1 MDADILNIRRN
12 CLSETEVLGYNKYNN
27 KIWMVTGQLH
37 CPVETMAIMC
47 VVIIMLITQMHS
59 DFNEGD
65 VCSSEDKIQ
74 AAGPWRDGDEGEDDF
89 IMISETITT
98 RSGRVASRFSTV
110 ILH

>member
-1 MDADILNIRRN
+1 
-12 CLSETEVLGYNKYNN
+12 
-27 KIWMVTGQLH
+27 MVTGQLH

-74 AAGPWRDGDEGEDDF
+74 AAGPWRDGEWRG
-89 IMISETITT
+89 
-98 RSGRVASRFSTV
+98 GRLYYDLWNNHNAVW
-110 ILH
+110 